1 MPDVAGGGTLQIAFE
16 ATHGTYT
23 APTLTVPIESE
34 TLAEMRNDPVRS
46 PILGRA
52 VRQGKVKGREHV
64 EGEIVMEALPT
75 AMTYF
80 LACSRWGNNI
90 VKSGAGPF
98 VYTATDDA
106 AAHVKANDKSLTIA
120 VDRAGIGFAYLGCQV
135 VTQRFFFEDG
145 IFKVAYQVIGREQTE
160 DYTPAAGTDPVETPF
175 AADEVAITIAASARV
190 DLDSFELEFDDSGE
204 ARFNLDGNEAAS
216 YIKFGEFTGK
226 ATFEVDFESKA
237 DYAIWVA
244 RTIQEVKL
252 VMTKT
257 DIVDIEMHGG
267 LYDSFEVGLAGIGD
281 QVRAS
286 AEIGAAYFATDT
298 AAATIELT
306 HAVDITEITV

>member
-1 MPDVAGGGTLQIAFE
+1 MVDVAGGGTLQIAFE
-16 ATHGTYT
+16 TTHGTYI

-34 TLAEMRNDPVRS
+34 TLAEMRNDPDRK

-52 VRQGKVKGREHV
+52 VRQGSVQGRHHV

-98 VYTATDDA
+98 VYTANDDA

-120 VDRAGIGFAYLGCQV
+120 VDRAGIGFAYTGCQV
-135 VTQRFFFEDG
+135 VTSRFFFEDG
-145 IFKVAYQVIGREQTE
+145 IFKVAYQIIGRAQTE
-160 DYTPAAGTDPVETPF
+160 DYTPGAGTDPTETPF
-175 AADEVAITIAASARV
+175 AADEVAITIAAAARV
-190 DLDSFELEFDDSGE
+190 DVDSFEMEFDDAGE
-204 ARFNLDGNEAAS
+204 ARFNLDGLPGAS
-216 YIKFGEFTGK
+216 YVKFGEFTGK
-226 ATFEVDFESKA
+226 ASFEVDFESKA

-244 RTIQEVKL
+244 RTVQEVKL

-257 DIVDIEMHGG
+257 DTVDIEIHGG

-286 AEIGAAYFATDT
+286 AEIGAAYVAGDT
-298 AAATIELT
+298 AAAEVVIT

>member
-16 ATHGTYT
+16 STTGTYT
-23 APTLTVPIESE
+23 APTLTVPIENE
-34 TLAEMRNDPVRS
+34 TLAEMRDDPDRK

-52 VRQGKVKGREHV
+52 VRQGKVKGRGHV

-90 VKSGAGPF
+90 AKSGAGPY

-106 AAHVKANDKSLTIA
+106 AAHVKADDKSLTIA

-135 VTQRFFFEDG
+135 VSSRFFFEDG
-145 IFKVAYQVIGREQTE
+145 IFKVAYQVIGREQSE
-160 DYTPAAGTDPVETPF
+160 DYTPGAGTDPTETPF
-175 AADEVAITIAASARV
+175 AADEVAITIAAAARV
-190 DLDSFELEFDDSGE
+190 DLDSFEMEFDDSGE
-204 ARFNLDGNEAAS
+204 AKFNLDGQEGAS

-226 ATFEVDFESKA
+226 ASFEVDFESKA

-244 RTIQEVKL
+244 RTVQEVKL

-257 DIVDIEMHGG
+257 DIVDIEIHGG
-267 LYDSFEVGLAGIGD
+267 LYDSFEVGLSGIGD

-286 AEIGAAYFATDT
+286 AEIGAAYVSGDS
-298 AAATIELT
+298 AAATIILT

>member
-1 MPDVAGGGTLQIAFE
+1 MPDVAGGGTLQLALE
-16 ATHGTYT
+16 TATGVFQ
-23 APTLTVPIESE
+23 APVLTVPIENES
-34 TLAEMRNDPVRS
+34 LKEMRNDPDRS

-80 LACSRWGNNI
+80 LAASRWGENI

-98 VYTATDDA
+98 VYTANDDA
-106 AAHVKANDKSLTIA
+106 AAHVKTNDRSLSIS
-120 VDRAGIGFAYLGCQV
+120 VDRAGVGFAYLGCQV
-135 VTQRFFFEDG
+135 TNARFFFEDG
-145 IFKVAYQVIGREQTE
+145 IFKAAYQIIGREQTE
-160 DYTPAAGTDPVETPF
+160 DYTPAAGTDPTETPF
-175 AADEVAITIAASARV
+175 AVDEVAITIAASARV
-190 DLDSFELEFDDSGE
+190 DLDSFEFEFDDAGE
-204 ARFNLDGNEAAS
+204 AKFNLDGNEAAS
-216 YIKFGEFTGK
+216 YVKFGEFTGK

-244 RTIQEVKL
+244 RTVQEVKL

-257 DIVDIEMHGG
+257 DIVDIEIHGG
-267 LYDSFEVGLAGIGD
+267 LYDAFEVGLAGIGD

-286 AEIGAAYFATDT
+286 VEIGAAYLLADT
-298 AAATIELT
+298 AAAEIVHT
-306 HAVDITEITV
+306 HAVDITEIGP